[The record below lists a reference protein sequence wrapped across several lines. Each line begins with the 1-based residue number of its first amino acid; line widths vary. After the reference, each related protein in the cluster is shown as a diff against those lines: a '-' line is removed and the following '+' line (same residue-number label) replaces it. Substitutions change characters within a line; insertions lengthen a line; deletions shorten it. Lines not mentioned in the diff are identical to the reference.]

1 MPQDLTPTALRNLPA
16 QWIADMHQAANR
28 ADMDRMLSLLTDI
41 ETDYAQLAQELQTL
55 IQDFRLDELI
65 ALTDPEEQS

>member
-1 MPQDLTPTALRNLPA
+1 
-16 QWIADMHQAANR
+16 
-28 ADMDRMLSLLTDI
+28 MDRMLSLLTDI

-65 ALTDPEEQS
+65 ALTDTREKS